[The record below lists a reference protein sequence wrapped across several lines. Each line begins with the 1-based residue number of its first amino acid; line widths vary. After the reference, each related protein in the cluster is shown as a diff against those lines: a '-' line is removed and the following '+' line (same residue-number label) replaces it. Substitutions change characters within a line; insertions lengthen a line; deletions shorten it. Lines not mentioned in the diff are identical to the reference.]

1 MCVAILRTLAI
12 IASFMLRI
20 FVSFVITLLA
30 LDLLGCSAAHHA
42 PPPQAVQNVAAHPAT
57 QAAPLDPRALLPLD
71 QIGPQAT
78 LQAPAT
84 QPSDPPSVEA
94 VRLFAQA
101 HIAELDE
108 NIPGAIDLLKK
119 AVKLDPTSFQLHY
132 TLGQLYLGQAP
143 YNNDS
148 IHELEEAASIEPD
161 HLELQ
166 TNLGRQYLAKNDGAA
181 AMIYLRLATQTSEY
195 KLADASS
202 VIADF
207 FLAGALEKQGYDQ
220 AALTVYQRLAARLR
234 SPSMAMRMDRQTEVL
249 LDHVGALSAQ
259 IAELLQKLRRYDQAA
274 AAYREA
280 VQSDPGNFE
289 LRAHECSCL
298 IAGGKNEQAAAAATE
313 CVMKLG
319 ATPQTLDLLREVY
332 RSFGRDSDAIDAL
345 SRLYR
350 QHPNQRSLL
359 YALTDL
365 MSSSGRA
372 DQADRL
378 LAEAA
383 RKKPMDGAILARR
396 FEIRRASGDIKG
408 AAQLLVETSADHPEM
423 ADDVAPLWAKLT
435 IPGAA
440 DRLRIAG
447 VKALTASSHA
457 QAAKLFWLS
466 RAQRGAHRDAAARD
480 ALEQAVNLKPPFA
493 PAFRD
498 LVDVLWPDQDVTAA
512 AKVEASSKLA
522 DRAASA
528 GDQSLAAEV
537 KGLALLHQNEPA
549 KAAQQFA
556 DAIKAGGKSPDLLL
570 SRAQAL
576 RSSGDDHGFESLMWK
591 LISDWPTLRDPYL
604 ELYAYYLKASAASQA
619 QRVLTAWF
627 SNDPQSALARELE
640 AREEIRAGHLEIADR
655 IYARLL
661 SDHPDDPEVLEAV
674 QDYYRQTDRT
684 NDFLHRL
691 EQLRGKDPKN
701 LTLAIALA
709 ETYSQA
715 NRNSDAS
722 RVLDET
728 RKSAADDADVLYI
741 LSGLYA
747 KIGQKQTAQQVLAD
761 ILKLDPTHAGASNDL
776 GYSLADDGKNL
787 SHAESLIRQA
797 IAIEPHNASFLDSM
811 GWVLYKLGRFAEARG
826 YLDRAIGPPNS
837 AAESEADPV
846 VLDHRGDVLYRLGD
860 HAAAASDWKKA
871 AQKIAD
877 AKDEREDLHDLRLQL
892 LEKQKQ
898 LSAGKPVSVPPT
910 GGQ

>member
-1 MCVAILRTLAI
+1 
-12 IASFMLRI
+12 MLRRLAL
-20 FVSFVITLLA
+20 FVSLFLSLNLLGCTSAYHAPPHQAVVQNAVVVHPVTQPAPLSRRALLA
-30 LDLLGCSAAHHA
+30 LDQIE
-42 PPPQAVQNVAAHPAT
+42 PQIK
-57 QAAPLDPRALLPLD
+57 LE
-71 QIGPQAT
+71 
-78 LQAPAT
+78 APAT
-84 QPSDPPSVEA
+84 QPSDPPSVDA
-94 VRLFAQA
+94 LRLFAQA

-108 NIPGAIDLLKK
+108 NIPGAIELLKK
-119 AVKLDPTSFQLHY
+119 AVKLDPTSFDLHY

-143 YNNDS
+143 YNDDS

-166 TNLGRQYLAKNDGAA
+166 TNLGRQYLAKNDGAT
-181 AMIYLRLATQTSEY
+181 AMLYLRLATQTSEY
-195 KLADASS
+195 QAQDPQA

-207 FLAGALEKQGYDQ
+207 FLAGALEKQDYDQ
-220 AALTVYQRLAARLR
+220 AALTVYQRLAARLH

-259 IAELLQKLRRYDQAA
+259 IAELLQKLQRYDQAA

-280 VQSDPGNFE
+280 IQGDPGNFE
-289 LRAHECSCL
+289 LRAHECSAL
-298 IAGGKNEQAAAAATE
+298 IAAGKNEQAAAAATE

-319 ATPQTLDLLREVY
+319 ATPQTLQLLREVY
-332 RSFGRDSDAIDAL
+332 KSFGRDSDAIDAL
-345 SRLYR
+345 TRLYR

-359 YALTDL
+359 YALTEL
-365 MSSSGRA
+365 MSSAGQA
-372 DQADRL
+372 AQADRL

-383 RKKPMDGAILARR
+383 QKKPTDGAILARR
-396 FEIRRASGDIKG
+396 FEMRRAGGDVDG
-408 AAQLLVETSADHPEM
+408 AARLLIETSANHPEI

-435 IPGAA
+435 IPGAPN
-440 DRLRIAG
+440 RLRIAG
-447 VKALTASSHA
+447 IKTLSVSQHA

-466 RAQRGAHRDAAARD
+466 RAQRGAHRDAAARE
-480 ALEQAVNLKPPFA
+480 ALEQAVNIKPPFA

-498 LVDVLWPDQDVTAA
+498 LVDVVWNDSDVTAA
-512 AKVEASSKLA
+512 AKGEQAKKLS
-522 DRAASA
+522 DRAMSA
-528 GDQSLAAEV
+528 GDKSLATEV
-537 KGLALLHQNEPA
+537 SGLSLLHQNEPA
-549 KAAQQFA
+549 KAAQLFA

-604 ELYAYYLKASAASQA
+604 ELYAYYVKAGSASQA
-619 QRVLTAWF
+619 QSVLTTWS

-640 AREEIRAGHLEIADR
+640 AREEIRAGHLDVADR

-661 SDHPDDPEVLEAV
+661 NDHPDDPEVLEAV
-674 QDYYRQTDRT
+674 RDYYRQTDRA
-684 NDFLHRL
+684 NDYLHRL
-691 EQLRGKDPKN
+691 EQLRAKDAKN

-709 ETYSQA
+709 ETYSLA

-761 ILKLDPTHAGASNDL
+761 ILKLDPSHAGASNDL
-776 GYSLADDGKNL
+776 GYSLAEDGKNL

-837 AAESEADPV
+837 AAETEADPV
-846 VLDHRGDVLYRLGD
+846 VLDHRGDVLYRLGEHD
-860 HAAAASDWKKA
+860 AAASDWKKA

-877 AKDEREDLHDLRLQL
+877 AKDGREDLRDLRLQL

-898 LSAGKPVSVPPT
+898 LSAGKPVTVAPT